1 MRQVC
6 RKIKHTHNGIVDCP
20 KTWRFYPMKPLDR
33 DFLERQA
40 VPLEFAGTL
49 RLLGEYRGKQELY
62 TRQTPQVLNTMKQVA
77 IIQSAESSNRIE
89 GILVEEK
96 RLKPLLEK
104 EAIPQNRSEAEVI
117 GYKNVLSRIHT
128 ACASFSITP
137 DTIMKMHRD
146 MLSHTDLPAGK
157 WKNRDNTI
165 EERLPDGR
173 WITRFVPVTA
183 SETPYYMNELCNR
196 FNNLWEE
203 GRIDRLLLIHAF
215 VLDFLCIHPFTDRNG
230 RVSRLLTVLLLHR
243 SGYDVSRY
251 ISLERLIED
260 SKESYYS
267 VLNRASERWHEGGQA
282 ILPWWQFSFGILIAA
297 YKEFENRVGII
308 RTSRGAK
315 TDWVRDAI
323 AQLPEEFGVG
333 ELARACSGVSRPM
346 IRIVLEAL
354 RKEGKLEVMGT
365 GRGAKWRKRDNS
377 Q

>member
-1 MRQVC
+1 
-6 RKIKHTHNGIVDCP
+6 
-20 KTWRFYPMKPLDR
+20 MKSLDR
-33 DFLERQA
+33 SFLERQA

-62 TRQTPQVLNTMKQVA
+62 TQQTPQVLNTMKQVA
-77 IIQSAESSNRIE
+77 IIQSTESSNRIE

-104 EAIPQNRSEAEVI
+104 DATPRNRSEAEVI

-128 ACASFSITP
+128 AYESFKILP
-137 DTIMKMHRD
+137 DTILRIHRD
-146 MLSHTDLPAGK
+146 MLSHTDLPAGR

-183 SETPYYMNELCNR
+183 SEVPFYMNELCDR
-196 FNNLWEE
+196 FNRLWEE

-215 VLDFLCIHPFTDRNG
+215 VLDFLCIHPFTDGNG
-230 RVSRLLTVLLLHR
+230 RVSRLLTVLLLHQ

-267 VLNRASERWHEGGQA
+267 VLNRASERWHEGGHA
-282 ILPWWQFSFGILIAA
+282 ILPWWQFSLGILIAA

-308 RTSRGAK
+308 RSSRGAK
-315 TDWVRDAI
+315 TAWVRDAI
-323 AQLPEEFGVG
+323 EQLPEEFGVG
-333 ELARACSGVSRPM
+333 ELVRACSGVSRPM
-346 IRIVLEAL
+346 IRTVLEAL
-354 RKEGKLEVMGT
+354 RKEGKIEVLGT
-365 GRGAKWRKRDNS
+365 GRGAKWRKRDNI